1 MKEMTQNREHLRKR
15 GRRSKTQGRE
25 EFLPTRHSLLER
37 LKRLDDQESWRDFF
51 NLYWG
56 LLYSTAIKAGL
67 SDSEAQDVVQD
78 TIIMVS
84 RKMEGFKY
92 DPAVDSFKGWLLYL
106 TRKRIAMECRRR
118 ARGRRQTPAGPDEA
132 HELNAKIEALADP
145 AGPGLEKVWEE
156 EWRKT
161 MWDAAIARVKEQ
173 VALKQFQMFD
183 LYVVKERS
191 AREVAQVLGVAV
203 AQVYLAK
210 HRISALVKQEL
221 LQLKAKLE

>member
-1 MKEMTQNREHLRKR
+1 
-15 GRRSKTQGRE
+15 
-25 EFLPTRHSLLER
+25 
-37 LKRLDDQESWRDFF
+37 
-51 NLYWG
+51 
-56 LLYSTAIKAGL
+56 
-67 SDSEAQDVVQD
+67 
-78 TIIMVS
+78 
-84 RKMEGFKY
+84 
-92 DPAVDSFKGWLLYL
+92 
-106 TRKRIAMECRRR
+106 
-118 ARGRRQTPAGPDEA
+118 
-132 HELNAKIEALADP
+132 
-145 AGPGLEKVWEE
+145 
-156 EWRKT
+156 